1 MASGNFNLQSWN
13 NSHKFSHLE
22 TFCTNCAN
30 KIHWKPL
37 LPKQL
42 KCISEETYWTI
53 NFSRFRS
60 KFLLIRTL
68 QKKYRIDRCAN
79 GQIAKVQYIGQSQIS
94 MQNTNGKVVKLQ
106 KCHSK
111 LSNCGNA
118 IRQTFK
124 VRTLFKVVNLNGF

>member
-1 MASGNFNLQSWN
+1 MASGNFNLQSCN

-30 KIHWKPL
+30 KIQWKPL

-79 GQIAKVQYIGQSQIS
+79 GQIAKVQYIGKSQIS
-94 MQNTNGKVVKLQ
+94 MQNTNGIVANLLSATAYCQIVEMQYHKLL
-106 KCHSK
+106 KWELYLK
-111 LSNCGNA
+111 WP
-118 IRQTFK
+118 I
-124 VRTLFKVVNLNGF
+124 